1 MKLLKRFISWTIWG
15 VILLNVALMAVSYIP
30 QTQNYIGRKVA
41 GAIADKLGT
50 QVSIGRVD
58 LGFFNR
64 IIIDDVK
71 ILDQQQKEM
80 LRVGRLSVRMELW
93 PLIDGKI
100 AISSAQLFGAHF
112 LLYKQDA
119 QSLPNFQFAL
129 DSLASKDTTSHTPLD
144 LRIKSL
150 IIRRSSLTYDQ
161 MDAPRTPEKFNPQ
174 HLKVNDLSAHINLRA
189 LTDDSLN
196 VNVKR
201 LEFKEQSGLVVKR
214 IKFHLAAGRKQSQL
228 ENLLVELPQSRVQI
242 DSLCANYLLTDS
254 GLQKGTLNYYGKI

>member
-50 QVSIGRVD
+50 QVNIGRVD

-129 DSLASKDTTSHTPLD
+129 DSLASKDTTSTTPLD
-144 LRIKSL
+144 LRFNSL
-150 IIRRSSLTYDQ
+150 IIRHSSISFDRLDL
-161 MDAPRTPEKFNPQ
+161 PETPEVLNPN
-174 HLKVNDLSAHINLRA
+174 HLKINDINIHA
-189 LTDDSLN
+189 IVKTLTEDSLN
-196 VNVKR
+196 K
-201 LEFKEQSGLVVKR
+201 
-214 IKFHLAAGRKQSQL
+214 IGRAH
-228 ENLLVELPQSRVQI
+228 V
-242 DSLCANYLLTDS
+242 
-254 GLQKGTLNYYGKI
+254 